1 MRIGIVGAGN
11 VGTALGRQLAKA
23 GHEVVYGVPDP
34 KSAKY
39 QALKPRSVKEAAAFA
54 EVVILATPWPATEAA
69 IQSAGSLSG
78 KIVIDCVNPLKSDLS
93 GLAVGYTDSAAEQV
107 ARWAPGA
114 RVFKAFNQTGADNM
128 AKPEYGAQKSVMFVA
143 GDDTEAKKT
152 VLKLVSDVGFEA
164 VDAGPLTNA
173 RLLEPL
179 AMLWIYL
186 AFHGLGRNFA
196 FGLLK
201 RP

>member
-1 MRIGIVGAGN
+1 
-11 VGTALGRQLAKA
+11 
-23 GHEVVYGVPDP
+23 
-34 KSAKY
+34 
-39 QALKPRSVKEAAAFA
+39 VKEAAAFA
-54 EVVILATPWPATEAA
+54 EVVVLAIPWPATEAA
-69 IQSAGSLSG
+69 IRSAGSLSG
-78 KIVIDCVNPLKSDLS
+78 KIVIDCVNPLKPDLS
-93 GLAVGYTDSAAEQV
+93 GLAVGYTDSAAEQI

-114 RVFKAFNQTGADNM
+114 KVFKAFNQTGADNM
-128 AKPEYGAQKSVMFVA
+128 AQPGYGSQKSVMFVA
-143 GDDTEAKKT
+143 GDDPEAKKT

-196 FGLLK
+196 LGLLK